1 MADKTKLLTEFA
13 ATPFATWKAQVEAE
27 LKGVPY
33 DKKLVTKTYEGIDI
47 QPIYN
52 AQDIEHLEHLK
63 SKPGFGQ
70 FARGSSF
77 EGYTAESW
85 EVSQELPYPGPREFS
100 NAARH
105 DLSRGL
111 TALNLNLD
119 AATRA
124 GLDPD
129 SAIEGDVGKGGVSI
143 ATLKDLSVALEDVDL
158 EKTSLFVRSG
168 ASGLPFAALLGA
180 LFKSRELDL
189 KTLRGCIENDPLGV
203 IAHEGTLP
211 QSMEEA
217 YRELAQLTIWA
228 EREAPQLQ
236 TVCVHSRSFLEAGG
250 SAVQELAFA
259 LAVGAE
265 YLREMEKRGV
275 GVNVVA
281 PRMRFAFSV
290 GPNFF
295 MEIAKFRAARL
306 LWSRIVEAF
315 GGNLCSQS
323 MHIHARTALW
333 NKSKLDPYVN
343 MLRTTT
349 ESFSAV
355 LGGVQ
360 SLQVTPFDEVFG
372 LPDEFS
378 RRISRNTQILLAT
391 EAQLRHVVDPAG
403 GSWAVE
409 TLTDEIAQK
418 AWALFQETEAKGGA
432 LAALQSGFI
441 QSEVEKVA
449 KAKEA
454 ALATRKDI
462 QVGVN
467 QYANLKE
474 KKVEGRK
481 PDYSAIFKSR
491 VAAVGEFR
499 TAFDDVKHAKV
510 IGKLSDLLGVTDE
523 KLVNAAIDAVQAGA
537 TLGEIT
543 RVIRAND
550 AERPSIKPL
559 NLHRLSDAFEALR
572 ENADKFLAKTGS
584 RPKVFLAIMGPVSQH
599 KGRGDFSRGFFE
611 VGGFDVVY
619 PKAGF
624 ETASAAVEAAKASG
638 AKVVV
643 LCSTDDTYPEL
654 VPQLAPAL
662 KAAIPGVSVIL
673 AGQPADQIEAHK
685 ASGVD
690 DFIHVRANLLAVL
703 GGLQKKIGVVA

>member
-1 MADKTKLLTEFA
+1 VNDRSKLLTEFA
-13 ATPFATWKAQVEAE
+13 STPFAAWKAQVETE

-33 DKKLVTKTYEGIDI
+33 DKKLVTKTWEGIDL

-52 AQDIEHLEHLK
+52 AADIAGLEHLRA
-63 SKPGFGQ
+63 KPGFGQ
-70 FARGSSF
+70 LARGSSCD
-77 EGYTAESW
+77 GYAVESW

-105 DLSRGL
+105 DLARGL

-119 AATRA
+119 HATRA

-143 ATLKDLSVALEDVDL
+143 ATLRDLSVALEDIDL

-180 LFKSRELDL
+180 LFKSRELEL
-189 KTLRGCIENDPLGV
+189 GKLRGCIENDPLGV

-211 QSMEEA
+211 QSLDEA
-217 YRELAQLTIWA
+217 YRELAQLTLWA
-228 EREAPQLQ
+228 AREAPQLQ

-259 LAVGAE
+259 LAVGTE
-265 YLREMEKRGV
+265 YLREMDKRGV
-275 GVNVVA
+275 GVDVVA

-295 MEIAKFRAARL
+295 MEISKFRAARL
-306 LWSRIVEAF
+306 LWSRIVESF
-315 GGNLCSQS
+315 GGNLCSQA
-323 MHIHARTALW
+323 MNIHARTALW
-333 NKSKLDPYVN
+333 NKSRLDPYVN

-349 ESFSAV
+349 ESFAAV

-409 TLTDEIAQK
+409 WLTDQIAQK
-418 AWALFQETEAKGGA
+418 AWSLFQDVEGKGGA
-432 LAALQSGFI
+432 LASLQSGFI

-449 KAKEA
+449 KAKET

-474 KKVEGRK
+474 KKLEGRK
-481 PDYSAIFKSR
+481 PDYTAIFKSR

-499 TAFDDVKHAKV
+499 TAYDDVRHAKV

-523 KLVNAAIDAVQAGA
+523 KMVNAAIDAVLAGA

-559 NLHRLSDAFEALR
+559 NLHRLSEAFEVLR
-572 ENADKFLAKTGS
+572 GNADKFLEKTGA
-584 RPKVFLAIMGPVSQH
+584 RPKVFLAVMGPLSQY

-611 VGGFDVVY
+611 VGGFEVVY
-619 PKAGF
+619 PKMGF
-624 ETASAAVEAAKASG
+624 DTPDAAAQAAKASG
-638 AKVVV
+638 AKAVV
-643 LCSTDDTYPEL
+643 LCSTDETYPEL
-654 VPQLAPAL
+654 VPQLVPAM

-673 AGQPADQIEAHK
+673 AGYPADQIEAHK
-685 ASGVD
+685 ASGID

-703 GGLQKKIGVVA
+703 GGLQKKIGAAA

>member
-1 MADKTKLLTEFA
+1 
-13 ATPFATWKAQVEAE
+13 
-27 LKGVPY
+27 
-33 DKKLVTKTYEGIDI
+33 
-47 QPIYN
+47 
-52 AQDIEHLEHLK
+52 
-63 SKPGFGQ
+63 
-70 FARGSSF
+70 
-77 EGYTAESW
+77 
-85 EVSQELPYPGPREFS
+85 
-100 NAARH
+100 
-105 DLSRGL
+105 
-111 TALNLNLD
+111 
-119 AATRA
+119 
-124 GLDPD
+124 
-129 SAIEGDVGKGGVSI
+129 
-143 ATLKDLSVALEDVDL
+143 
-158 EKTSLFVRSG
+158 
-168 ASGLPFAALLGA
+168 
-180 LFKSRELDL
+180 
-189 KTLRGCIENDPLGV
+189 
-203 IAHEGTLP
+203 
-211 QSMEEA
+211 
-217 YRELAQLTIWA
+217 
-228 EREAPQLQ
+228 
-236 TVCVHSRSFLEAGG
+236 VHSRSFLEAGG

-259 LAVGAE
+259 LAVGTE
-265 YLREMEKRGV
+265 YLREMDKRGV
-275 GVNVVA
+275 GVDVVA

-306 LWSRIVEAF
+306 LWSRIVESF
-315 GGNLCSQS
+315 GGSQLS
-323 MHIHARTALW
+323 QAMNIHARTALW

-409 TLTDEIAQK
+409 WLTDQIAQK
-418 AWALFQETEAKGGA
+418 AWSLFQEVEGKGGA
-432 LAALQSGFI
+432 LASLQSGFI

-467 QYANLKE
+467 QYANLGE

-481 PDYSAIFKSR
+481 PDYAAIFKSR

-499 TAFDDVKHAKV
+499 TAYDDVKHAKV

-523 KLVNAAIDAVQAGA
+523 KMVNAAIEAVLAGA

-550 AERPSIKPL
+550 AERPSIVPL
-559 NLHRLSDAFEALR
+559 RLHRLSEKFEALR
-572 ENADKFLAKTGS
+572 EAADKSLAKTGS
-584 RPKVFLAIMGPVSQH
+584 RPKVFLAVMGPVSQH
-599 KGRGDFSRGFFE
+599 KGRGDFSRGFLE
-611 VGGFDVVY
+611 VGGFEVVY
-619 PKAGF
+619 PKTGF
-624 ETASAAVEAAKASG
+624 DTASAAAEAAKASG

-654 VPQLAPAL
+654 VPQLVPAM

-673 AGQPADQIEAHK
+673 AGHPADQIEAHK
-685 ASGVD
+685 ASGID
-690 DFIHVRANLLAVL
+690 DFIHVRADLLAVL
-703 GGLQKKIGVVA
+703 GGLQKKIGAAA